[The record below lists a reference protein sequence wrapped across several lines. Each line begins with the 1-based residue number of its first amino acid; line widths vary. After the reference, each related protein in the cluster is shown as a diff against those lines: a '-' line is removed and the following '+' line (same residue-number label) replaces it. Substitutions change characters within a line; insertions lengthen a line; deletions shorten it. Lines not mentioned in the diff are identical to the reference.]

1 MSIQQLATVLIL
13 GWIVLTALV
22 RCFMTPE
29 QIDFIRTA
37 RGAGVP
43 WGTIATKLEK
53 TIQQVR
59 AAIGM
64 PEYSQE
70 PSTPAPWNQRERD
83 LLNQPDRAEV
93 SDR

>member
-1 MSIQQLATVLIL
+1 
-13 GWIVLTALV
+13 
-22 RCFMTPE
+22 MTPE

-43 WGTIATKLEK
+43 WGTIAKKLQK
-53 TIQQVR
+53 TVQECR

-70 PSTPAPWNQRERD
+70 RSEPAPWKQRQRD
-83 LLNQPDRAEV
+83 LFSQPTIKEISER
-93 SDR
+93 

>member
-1 MSIQQLATVLIL
+1 MTIQQLATVLIL

-43 WGTIATKLEK
+43 WPTIARKLQT

-59 AAIGM
+59 EAIGM

-70 PSTPAPWNQRERD
+70 PSEPAPWKQRQRD
-83 LLNQPDRAEV
+83 LFSQPDRSEI
-93 SDR
+93 STR